1 MHLNGYQY
9 LKKKEIF
16 LVILLI
22 LFSAVVRIPV
32 ILILGDANLEN
43 EWLQLVNNLIDHKGL
58 SMSTVEGLLLP
69 NLWMPPLYAYY
80 IYLFSFFNLE
90 NQNFILLIL
99 SSQIMLA
106 SISVGIFYGINK
118 YFFSKKISIF
128 SSLLFSLFPINLY
141 ACAQISSV
149 TLYIFLALFFYYYF
163 FKITKNNNILTI
175 FVFAI
180 AAGLLILTRR
190 EFVGILV
197 LSVTYLYFFFKIPIK
212 KISLIILIA
221 LITIS
226 PYLIRNYL
234 IFDKIIIQASFGY
247 NLWKGNNPN
256 AKVEGSAFMENDLL
270 LQREKIPKNKYYRI
284 VEDKILTNEAFKNIE
299 SDPAKYL
306 VLFFKKAASFMFINI
321 ESSDPRYYNPIHY
334 IPLILLGITSLIGIF
349 LTDKK
354 SYRLN
359 YLILIFFF
367 YIITFSFFFILPR
380 YQLFIIPFQII
391 FTSNLIAYIQKR
403 IS

>member
-1 MHLNGYQY
+1 M
-9 LKKKEIF
+9 
-16 LVILLI
+16 
-22 LFSAVVRIPV
+22 
-32 ILILGDANLEN
+32 
-43 EWLQLVNNLIDHKGL
+43 
-58 SMSTVEGLLLP
+58 
-69 NLWMPPLYAYY
+69 
-80 IYLFSFFNLE
+80 
-90 NQNFILLIL
+90 
-99 SSQIMLA
+99 
-106 SISVGIFYGINK
+106 
-118 YFFSKKISIF
+118 
-128 SSLLFSLFPINLY
+128 LFSLFPLNLY
-141 ACAQISSV
+141 ACSQISST
-149 TLYIFLALFFYYYF
+149 TLCIFLAILFYYYF
-163 FKITKNNNILTI
+163 YKITKNNNILTI

-212 KISLIILIA
+212 KILLIILIT

-256 AKVEGSAFMENDLL
+256 AKVEGWAAMGNDLL
-270 LQREKIPKNKYYRI
+270 LQREKIPKDKYYRI
-284 VEDKILTNEAFKNIE
+284 VENKILTNEALKNIE
-299 SDPAKYL
+299 NDPARYL
-306 VLFFKKAASFMFINI
+306 VLFFKKAASFMFVDI
-321 ESSDPRYYNPIHY
+321 ESTNPSYYNPIHY

-380 YQLFIIPFQII
+380 YKLFIIPFQII
-391 FTSNLIAYIQKR
+391 FTSNLIACVQKR